1 MTAETARTNPF
12 TENVL
17 DTFDPVVAHIR
28 YPVTL
33 GLYEEGDNLGLFIAP
48 VDLPLIQRLTAI
60 DPTDRAL
67 VLSGAAI
74 LGDAFMAANDLPR
87 LVPWSEIHTLDGELD
102 LIHVPRSTPI
112 DLTTIDIPTPILAAP
127 AHAVPAE
134 LGSKLAVSFNDG
146 CHAAVISPDRKL
158 IEHCLTGFIEA
169 YAATAANSTS
179 APPIDSDLVAPLL
192 RPMAPGEW
200 RELRFQ
206 ARQRYWMIEVAEQGD
221 PRRSTRWVSEGAHGR
236 WRNGWSW

>member
-1 MTAETARTNPF
+1 MNAVTARTNPF

-17 DTFDPVVAHIR
+17 TTFEPVVPHIR

-33 GLYEEGDNLGLFIAP
+33 GLYEEGPNLGLFLAP

-60 DPTDRAL
+60 EHGDRAL

-74 LGDAFMAANDLPR
+74 LGDAFMAASDHPR

-102 LIHVPRSTPI
+102 LIHLPRSTPI

-127 AHAVPAE
+127 AQAVPTE

-146 CHAAVISPDRKL
+146 CHAAVISPDREL
-158 IEHCLTGFIEA
+158 IAHCLTGFIEA
-169 YAATAANSTS
+169 YTATAANSPS
-179 APPIDSDLVAPLL
+179 APSIGSDLVAPLL

-206 ARQRYWMIEVAEQGD
+206 ARRRYWMIEVAEQGD
-221 PRRSTRWVSEGAHGR
+221 PRRSTRWVSEGAHGH